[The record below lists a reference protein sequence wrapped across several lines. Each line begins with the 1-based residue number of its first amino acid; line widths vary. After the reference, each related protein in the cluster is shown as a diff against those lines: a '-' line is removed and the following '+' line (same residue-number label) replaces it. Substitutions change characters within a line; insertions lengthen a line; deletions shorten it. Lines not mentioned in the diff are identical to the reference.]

1 LREKECGVMLRW
13 SMVAAALA
21 WGGLAFA
28 QQGHPLDAVA
38 AAAEHHKV
46 LLENDSVRVLQTR
59 IAAGASTAVHA
70 HPWPS
75 VQYIVS
81 YSDYVRHAPDG
92 KVVMDSRTLTIRPKP
107 GAALWSA
114 PLPAHYIENV
124 GAGELVVVSVE
135 LKPAPE
141 PEPEEE
147 EDSGP

>member
-1 LREKECGVMLRW
+1 MALRTFMFAGC
-13 SMVAAALA
+13 VAF
-21 WGGLAFA
+21 GQGAFA

-38 AAAEHHKV
+38 ASAEHHKV

-124 GAGELVVVSVE
+124 GTGDLVVVSME

-141 PEPEEE
+141 AEPEPAPE
-147 EDSGP
+147 EDDSEP